1 MEQNRGVTQTTP
13 SPLTRVGVVGG
24 GLMGSGIAEVNARA
38 GAEVVVVEVNESAV
52 EAASTRVGSSLN
64 RALNRGKLQRDEVEE
79 LSSRIRYTTELSELA
94 DRQLVI
100 EAATEVETVK
110 LDLFRELGTTLADDD
125 AILVSNTSSIPIVKL
140 GAVSGRAD
148 RVMGV
153 HFFNPAPVMQL
164 VELIPSLTTSADTVA
179 RMQAFVA
186 DGLGKQP
193 IEATDRAGFVVN
205 SLLVPYLLSAIRMY
219 EAGYASAA
227 DIDKGMVLGCGHPMG
242 PLALSDLIGLDT
254 IRAIGISM
262 YDEFKEPLYSPP
274 PLLDRMVDAGL
285 LGKKSG
291 HGFYPYH

>member
-1 MEQNRGVTQTTP
+1 MD
-13 SPLTRVGVVGG
+13 SVGVIGG
-24 GLMGSGIAEVNARA
+24 GLMGAGIAEVSARA
-38 GAEVVVVEVNESAV
+38 GLDTVVVEVSEEAGKAAEKRIRGSLERAESRGKITSQDLADTLERIRFVTDLGELADRDLVV
-52 EAASTRVGSSLN
+52 EAASERE
-64 RALNRGKLQRDEVEE
+64 D
-79 LSSRIRYTTELSELA
+79 I
-94 DRQLVI
+94 
-100 EAATEVETVK
+100 K
-110 LDLFRELGTTLADDD
+110 LDLFKKVGALLEKDD
-125 AILVSNTSSIPIVKL
+125 AILTSNTSSIPIVKL

-164 VELIPSLTTSADTVA
+164 VELIPSLTTGEQTMQ
-179 RMQAFVA
+179 RMQGFVT
-186 DGLGKQP
+186 GTLGKQP

-291 HGFYPYH
+291 HGFYAY

>member
-1 MEQNRGVTQTTP
+1 MI
-13 SPLTRVGVVGG
+13 GG
-24 GLMGSGIAEVNARA
+24 GLMGSGIVEVNARA
-38 GAEVVVVEVNESAV
+38 GIDVTLVEVSPEAV
-52 EAASTRVGSSLN
+52 KAAEARVTSSLD
-64 RALNRGKLQRDEVEE
+64 RALGRGKLSQEDYDSTLE
-79 LSSRIRYTTELSELA
+79 RIRFTDDLEQLA
-94 DRQLVI
+94 DRQLVV
-100 EAATEVETVK
+100 EAASEREDIK
-110 LDLFRELGTTLADDD
+110 LDLFRRLGQILTDDQ
-125 AILVSNTSSIPIVKL
+125 AILASNTSSIPIVKL

-153 HFFNPAPVMQL
+153 HFFNPAPVMKL
-164 VELIPSLTTSADTVA
+164 VELIPSLTSSPETLE
-179 RMQAFVA
+179 RMRGYVT
-186 DGLGKQP
+186 DGLGKDP

-227 DIDKGMVLGCGHPMG
+227 DIDQGMVLGCGHPMG

-254 IRAIGISM
+254 VRAIGISM

-291 HGFYPYH
+291 HGFYPYG